1 MNQGKERV
9 AIICGG
15 AVIGVIASLLVFLGN
30 PGNMGFCIACFI
42 RDTVGALGLDSA
54 AAVQYIRPEIIGLI
68 LGSTIM
74 ALAFK
79 EFSPRGGSAPI
90 TRFVLGF
97 FAMVGAL
104 MFLGCPF
111 RMVLR
116 LAGGDL
122 NAVFGLVGFVLGI
135 LAGVFFLNRGYS
147 LSRTHKLSAL
157 EGSFMPVV
165 AIVLLVLLVV
175 APDFI
180 HFTEAGKGPGAMH
193 AALVL
198 SLGAGLVVGAI
209 AQRTRM
215 CMVGGI
221 RDLVL
226 FRENKLLLGFVA
238 VFAAALVTNL
248 VLTAATGHAFFKLG
262 FAEQPIAHTDGLW
275 NTLGTFLLGFA
286 CVLLGGCPLR
296 QTVLSGEGNSDS
308 AVTILGLAAG
318 AAFCHNFGLASSG
331 NGPTDNGKIAV
342 VVGIAAVAVIACVNT
357 FRKESK

>member
-1 MNQGKERV
+1 MQRLIWTIIAAFAMTVVLGPIMIPWLKKLKFGQTIYDLGPESHKKKQGTPTMGGIIFAIPALIAAV
-9 AIICGG
+9 AFGYG
-15 AVIGVIASLLVFLGN
+15 DTRFDYLLMIV
-30 PGNMGFCIACFI
+30 
-42 RDTVGALGLDSA
+42 VSALG
-54 AAVQYIRPEIIGLI
+54 
-68 LGSTIM
+68 
-74 ALAFK
+74 
-79 EFSPRGGSAPI
+79 
-90 TRFVLGF
+90 
-97 FAMVGAL
+97 
-104 MFLGCPF
+104 
-111 RMVLR
+111 
-116 LAGGDL
+116 
-122 NAVFGLVGFVLGI
+122 FGLVGFVLGI

-331 NGPTDNGKIAV
+331 TGPTANGMVAV
-342 VVGIAAVAVIACVNT
+342 VIGIVVVLAIACANT
-357 FRKESK
+357 FGGRAAAK